1 MLLQV
6 HADFVVTDDRAF
18 LKALREAGLPHVT
31 SALAL
36 VELILPGSIRQPANA
51 NAFAWSH
58 RGHIARQAVIPKPP
72 RVSRRTP

>member
-36 VELILPGSIRQPANA
+36 VELARSGVLTLQDAGAGLERLRPTIRQEQYYAA
-51 NAFAWSH
+51 EAYLGGA
-58 RGHIARQAVIPKPP
+58 GHV
-72 RVSRRTP
+72 